1 MTHEI
6 HINFLRNTLK
16 AIKNNTEALL
26 TFFCH
31 VVINH

>member
-6 HINFLRNTLK
+6 YINFLRNTLK

-26 TFFCH
+26 TFFLSCGY
-31 VVINH
+31 